1 LQQESVWERPA
12 DYNPPHLP
20 SQAPMMMQM
29 GGGMGGGGGGGGGA
43 ANMGPCPTV
52 DGQQRKGPAGS
63 NLFVVKIP
71 DGFTDK
77 DLFDTFTPF
86 GTVTRCQI
94 TTDKHTGES
103 KGFGFVSYQSSL
115 EADAAVENMNGAT
128 VQGRRL
134 KVEKSR
140 DAQAPGNPY

>member
-1 LQQESVWERPA
+1 M
-12 DYNPPHLP
+12 
-20 SQAPMMMQM
+20 AP
-29 GGGMGGGGGGGGGA
+29 GGGA
-43 ANMGPCPTV
+43 APRAATGPSPTA
-52 DGQQRKGPAGS
+52 DGQQRKGPSGA

-77 DLFDTFTPF
+77 EVFDTFTPF

-103 KGFGFVSYQSSL
+103 KGFGFVSYQSVE
-115 EADAAVENMNGAT
+115 EADAAVANLNGANIE
-128 VQGRRL
+128 GRRL

-140 DAQAPGNPY
+140 ENAPSNPY

>member
-1 LQQESVWERPA
+1 MP
-12 DYNPPHLP
+12 
-20 SQAPMMMQM
+20 
-29 GGGMGGGGGGGGGA
+29 GMGMPGMNGGGGGGA
-43 ANMGPCPTV
+43 APVTGPCPTA
-52 DGQQRKGPAGS
+52 DGQQRKGPPGA

-103 KGFGFVSYQSSL
+103 KGFGFVSYQSPE

-140 DAQAPGNPY
+140 EQGPSNPY